1 MLGLWEDILGSSPQ
15 RPQDQIEI
23 SRGGGLLDADVAQ
36 AASASD
42 STHTARHQ
50 CEPQSLSEKRIIS
63 QGSASHS
70 ESPLDE
76 LGKHAK
82 TAPSCIHQSLCVG
95 NCVFWSVSL
104 GESAAL
110 MTKNKSGQIF

>member
-50 CEPQSLSEKRIIS
+50 CEPQSLR
-63 QGSASHS
+63 SASLVRAVLPTVKALLMS
-70 ESPLDE
+70 SANMPRLPQAASIKAFVLETVYSGVSP
-76 LGKHAK
+76 
-82 TAPSCIHQSLCVG
+82 
-95 NCVFWSVSL
+95 
-104 GESAAL
+104 
-110 MTKNKSGQIF
+110 